1 MDLMFLPNVLT
12 LCKLFQVKQIYEK
25 GLCVVHVEEY
35 MAYLNCEVQ
44 WVLRFYNEFPMSK
57 KKRMDILPQHSSQ
70 RWTSQVPVY
79 IGNFL
84 HNMIMNSSHIT
95 CDGSI
100 IDTGLKF

>member
-1 MDLMFLPNVLT
+1 MFLPNVLT

-57 KKRMDILPQHSSQ
+57 KKEWIYYLNTQVNAGLHKFQSILVIFS
-70 RWTSQVPVY
+70 
-79 IGNFL
+79 

-100 IDTGLKF
+100 IDTGLKFH

>member
-79 IGNFL
+79 IGNFFAQYDNEFFT
-84 HNMIMNSSHIT
+84 HHM
-95 CDGSI
+95 
-100 IDTGLKF
+100 